1 MANILVE
8 PISLTGTGRQLL
20 SVNEVNGD
28 GTEVSRGRGSGIVL
42 VFQKWVWMMKG
53 KTRKDIQRSMLTRVD
68 SEYLEKG
75 RKIGNLLNIFSLL
88 SCAKLLAVRGSERHT
103 FF

>member
-28 GTEVSRGRGSGIVL
+28 GSEVSRGRGSGIVL
-42 VFQKWVWMMKG
+42 VFQK
-53 KTRKDIQRSMLTRVD
+53 
-68 SEYLEKG
+68 
-75 RKIGNLLNIFSLL
+75 
-88 SCAKLLAVRGSERHT
+88 
-103 FF
+103 